1 MSEFHWP
8 GRGYSPVC
16 KSETKS
22 CERCRRDFADIDLE
36 NCFICGPEQSQS
48 VSLKVQ
54 IPQLTLEIIKA
65 KHGNVSAYLRGLIL
79 KNLGADA
86 MPDASLKRRGGRRLK
101 VNTDL

>member
-1 MSEFHWP
+1 MPEYHWP

-16 KSETKS
+16 KSEMNS

-36 NCFICGPEQSQS
+36 NCFICGPEQSRPAS
-48 VSLKVQ
+48 FKVQ
-54 IPQLTLEIIKA
+54 IPQLTPEILKA

-79 KNLGADA
+79 KNLGPDA
-86 MPDASLKRRGGRRLK
+86 MPDASLDSRGGRKLK